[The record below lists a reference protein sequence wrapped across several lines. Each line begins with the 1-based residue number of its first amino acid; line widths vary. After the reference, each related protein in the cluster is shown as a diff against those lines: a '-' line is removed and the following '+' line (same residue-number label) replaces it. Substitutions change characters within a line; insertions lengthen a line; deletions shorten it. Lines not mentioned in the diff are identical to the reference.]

1 MIGVTLG
8 DPAGV
13 GPEII
18 AKSLSKFN
26 NQRLLVLIGSE
37 RNFAKL
43 ISDFDNADNVLSQC
57 KFVDVGGDEVV
68 PGKIQKA
75 AGEIAVKSIEKSVEL
90 AMEGEIDAIAT
101 APINKEAIRL
111 AGSKYIDHT
120 TMLAALTGT
129 RDVSTVFESGDN
141 LRIYFMTKHMPLI
154 GIFKEINEQ
163 SIYQSIRGAER
174 CLRLLG
180 ISRKRIGVAALNP
193 HAGEGGLL
201 GSEEVSYIEPAV
213 ARARR
218 EDSIDVYGPF
228 PADSVFFR
236 ASKGEFDIV
245 ISLYHDQGHIAA
257 KMLDFYSTVSLN
269 IGLPFLRTSVDHG
282 TAFDIAGKG
291 IANESSMVRAISKAL
306 QYGHAYRER
315 FRSQ

>member
-18 AKSLSKFN
+18 AKSLSKFH

-37 RNFAKL
+37 RNFAKVL
-43 ISDFDNADNVLSQC
+43 SGFGDGNNVLSEC

-75 AGEIAVKSIEKSVEL
+75 AGEIALKSIEKSVEL

-129 RDVSTVFESGDN
+129 RDVATVFESGEN

-154 GIFKEINEQ
+154 EIFKEITER
-163 SIYQSIRGAER
+163 SIYESIRSAER

-180 ISRKRIGVAALNP
+180 ISRRRIAVAALNP

-201 GSEEVSYIEPAV
+201 GGEEASYIEPAV
-213 ARARR
+213 VRARR
-218 EDSIDVYGPF
+218 DDSIDVYGPF
-228 PADSVFFR
+228 PADSIFFR

-245 ISLYHDQGHIAA
+245 VSLYHDQGHIAA

-291 IANESSMVRAISKAL
+291 IANEASMVHAISKAI
-306 QYGHAYRER
+306 QYGHDYRER
-315 FRSQ
+315 FRFQ